1 MTALTRIRT
10 HTVDSMKGI
19 GGERRRGGVHT
30 KPTSPVLV
38 CPTRGS
44 VVEVH
49 ESNTQQDDPHYSHY
63 YHHLHVLPPVLVF

>member
-1 MTALTRIRT
+1 MTAHTHART

-19 GGERRRGGVHT
+19 GGEKRRGGVHT
-30 KPTSPVLV
+30 KPGSPVLV

-49 ESNTQQDDPHYSHY
+49 CRKREKNN
-63 YHHLHVLPPVLVF
+63 